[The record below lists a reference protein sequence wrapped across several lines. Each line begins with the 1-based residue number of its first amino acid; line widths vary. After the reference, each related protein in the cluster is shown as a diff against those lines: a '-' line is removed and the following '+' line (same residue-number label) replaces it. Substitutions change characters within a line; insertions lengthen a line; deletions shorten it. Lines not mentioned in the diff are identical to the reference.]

1 MSDLL
6 QLVVSEGASDLH
18 LRVGVPPVI
27 RVHGI
32 LHRVE
37 GPVCGPEDTE
47 ELMRSI
53 TSEDHIQHVRERGG
67 ADFGFAFGEAARFR
81 VSVFKEKGNFGMV
94 LRQIPTKLLRLED
107 IGLPPSV
114 RELLYKP
121 RGLCLVTGP
130 TGSGKSTTLASM
142 INIINEERDEAHII
156 TIEDPIEFYHKHKK
170 AIVTQREIGV
180 DVPSFAEA
188 LRRALRQ
195 DPDIILVGEM
205 RDLETIDAAV
215 TAAETGHLVFGT
227 LHTTGAA
234 KTIDRL
240 VNAFPTNQQEQIR
253 IQLSTVLQAVI
264 SQLLIP
270 RIDKPGRVA
279 VFEIMINTPSV
290 AALIRDN
297 KTFRLNSDIQTGAK
311 YGMVTLDS
319 FLIDKYLAGMIAR
332 EEVVTKAQDPQ
343 TIQAKLQ
350 ELELAGCGRQS
361 LGRRRD
367 HAGMDAALA
376 AAVPSIRDPSENH
389 GRRPLR
395 AARDQG
401 RARAVDMSLVGQRG
415 AALDEAWGGYA
426 AGPGAYFALLKPR
439 VMSLVVVTALAGMLC
454 APGALNPVIGFASL
468 LAIAVGAGAA
478 GALNMWWDADID
490 VLMAR
495 TRSRPVPAGLIAAND
510 ALAFGLTLSL
520 LSVLTL
526 ALAANLL
533 AASLLAFT
541 IFYYVV
547 IYSMWLKR
555 RTPMN
560 IVIGGAAGALP
571 PMIGYAAAGG
581 GVTLDSLLLF
591 TIIFMWTPPHFWALS
606 LVKMRDYERAGVP
619 MLPNV
624 RGAAYTRL
632 QILIYTLILA
642 PLATIPYFTGLGGLG
657 YWLVAV
663 CGGGVLIAMAVRIVR
678 VADGPRAGKAAMRLF
693 GFSIL
698 YLFGLFAAL
707 LIEHGFGLI
716 GRFGL

>member
-6 QLVVSEGASDLH
+6 QLVVSEGSSDLH
-18 LRVGVPPVI
+18 IRVGVPPVI

-37 GPVCGPEDTE
+37 GPPLTPDDTE

-67 ADFGFAFGEAARFR
+67 ADFGFAFGELARFR
-81 VSVFKEKGNFGMV
+81 VSVFKEKGNFAQV
-94 LRQIPTKLLRLED
+94 LRQIPTKLLKLED

-121 RGLCLVTGP
+121 RGLVLVTGP

-142 INIINEERDEAHII
+142 VNVINEERDEAHIV

-188 LRRALRQ
+188 LRRVLRQ

-279 VFEIMINTPSV
+279 VFEIMVNTPSV

-311 YGMVTLDS
+311 YGMVTLDG
-319 FLIDKYLAGMIAR
+319 FLIDKYMEGMIAR
-332 EEVVTKAQDPQ
+332 EEVITKSQDPV

-350 ELELAGCGRQS
+350 ELELAQ
-361 LGRRRD
+361 
-367 HAGMDAALA
+367 
-376 AAVPSIRDPSENH
+376 
-389 GRRPLR
+389 
-395 AARDQG
+395 
-401 RARAVDMSLVGQRG
+401 
-415 AALDEAWGGYA
+415 
-426 AGPGAYFALLKPR
+426 
-439 VMSLVVVTALAGMLC
+439 
-454 APGALNPVIGFASL
+454 
-468 LAIAVGAGAA
+468 
-478 GALNMWWDADID
+478 
-490 VLMAR
+490 
-495 TRSRPVPAGLIAAND
+495 
-510 ALAFGLTLSL
+510 
-520 LSVLTL
+520 
-526 ALAANLL
+526 
-533 AASLLAFT
+533 
-541 IFYYVV
+541 
-547 IYSMWLKR
+547 
-555 RTPMN
+555 
-560 IVIGGAAGALP
+560 
-571 PMIGYAAAGG
+571 
-581 GVTLDSLLLF
+581 
-591 TIIFMWTPPHFWALS
+591 
-606 LVKMRDYERAGVP
+606 
-619 MLPNV
+619 
-624 RGAAYTRL
+624 
-632 QILIYTLILA
+632 
-642 PLATIPYFTGLGGLG
+642 
-657 YWLVAV
+657 
-663 CGGGVLIAMAVRIVR
+663 AMAQETEK
-678 VADGPRAGKAAMRLF
+678 PK
-693 GFSIL
+693 
-698 YLFGLFAAL
+698 
-707 LIEHGFGLI
+707 E
-716 GRFGL
+716 